1 MLLYYG
7 ELRFGCQFFVLF
19 PQMWLQLQKVFFPHN
34 HREFFLGQ
42 EYKDDRV
49 YQFIDS
55 LSSKLLGCVR
65 RVTDL
70 KKIGDGPILVAELI
84 AVTALHLD
92 RLQEAS
98 AAEK

>member
-19 PQMWLQLQKVFFPHN
+19 LQMWLQLQKVFFPHN
-34 HREFFLGQ
+34 HREFFLAI
-42 EYKDDRV
+42 EHKDDSV
-49 YQFIDS
+49 DQFIDS
-55 LSSKLLGCVR
+55 FSSKLLACVR

-70 KKIGDGPILVAELI
+70 KKIGDGPILVAKLI
-84 AVTALHLD
+84 AITALHLY